1 MDIYLIKTFLAF
13 TKRKSL
19 DDARIRLSAHE
30 ISCHQYEAN
39 LGGNVYKKRIARPG
53 SGKRSS
59 YRVLVASDIKL
70 KCFFMQG
77 YAKNEQ
83 QSLPRIELQTLKAK
97 ANLLLSYSIFQLYQL
112 VKCNELRRIDH
123 EQDTR

>member
-1 MDIYLIKTFLAF
+1 MDIYLTKTFLAF
-13 TKRKSL
+13 TKRNPL
-19 DDARIRLSAHE
+19 DEARIRLSAYE

-39 LGGNVYKKRIARPG
+39 LGGNIYKKRIPRPG

-59 YRVLVASDIKL
+59 YRALVASDIKL

-83 QSLPRIELQTLKAK
+83 QSLPRIELQTLKAR
-97 ANLLLSYSIFQLYQL
+97 ANVLFNYSIYQLHQL
-112 VKCNELRRIDH
+112 VKCNELRRIYY
-123 EQDTR
+123 E